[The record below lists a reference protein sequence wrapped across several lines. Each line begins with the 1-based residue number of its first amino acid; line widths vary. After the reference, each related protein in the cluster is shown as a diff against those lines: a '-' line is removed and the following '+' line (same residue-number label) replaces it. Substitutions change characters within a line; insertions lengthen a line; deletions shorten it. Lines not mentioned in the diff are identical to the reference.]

1 MINKYKYEIPINKG
15 ELGDIVI
22 MEINGIGFIQPLV
35 TRVKT
40 FNYE

>member
-22 MEINGIGFIQPLV
+22 MEINGIGFIQPLAFSLKRH
-35 TRVKT
+35 TA
-40 FNYE
+40 